1 MRRESPLRTCA
12 SSGGSNSSPQVVPPP
27 SWWSAEPRNPGPGNK
42 VNPATAAATGAAG
55 GGAEGAAAG
64 TTAGP
69 LFRPRERGAT
79 AFKGKGLIATLWLAD
94 EELDLVDGLDA
105 IADEREAE
113 LRLTSL

>member
-1 MRRESPLRTCA
+1 MSP
-12 SSGGSNSSPQVVPPP
+12 
-27 SWWSAEPRNPGPGNK
+27 SANG
-42 VNPATAAATGAAG
+42 VAAAG

-64 TTAGP
+64 TNGGP
-69 LFRPRERGAT
+69 LFLLRERGAT